1 MEKTCVRED
10 PWISI
15 VNDLIRDGTTIIVKS
30 SLKVRDFMRPDPWTL
45 TVNDTLQDSL
55 DIIINRRI
63 DGVPILDDKG
73 VLVGLVTKTLVL
85 RELFKGRSLDYPLRK
100 MMRTNPVV
108 TSPDEDVSTL
118 ITVSVGNLPVVD
130 KGKVVGLVTLSDTIR
145 AYFSSVL
152 KLKEE
157 LYTIID
163 SMHNGL
169 ISVNEEGNIVLFN
182 TAAEKLLQIP
192 REQAVG
198 KPVMSIVPESRLN
211 EVLMTGQ
218 KESGKLTFNGRLLI
232 SNRTPL
238 ISNNKVIGAVAVLQ
252 DISELEMISEELSF
266 TKRMKDELDAIID
279 SSYDGIYVTDGEGK
293 TLRVNEAYCRITGI
307 PSEKLIGRHVS
318 ELVEEGVLSQ
328 SAILAVL
335 ERKERVTISQELNNG
350 SSLLVTGNPIF
361 DDSGNIV
368 RVVANARDFTEL
380 NTLRSQLQQA
390 ENLSKHFQV
399 ELNKY
404 KLGDEYVI
412 HSQKMKELIDLSI
425 RLGQVDTTVLIQGES
440 GVGKEVIAKT
450 IHRYSLRSDKP
461 LISINCAAIP
471 ESLLESELFG
481 YVPGA
486 FTGAKKDGK
495 AGIFEIAHQGTLFL
509 DEIGD
514 LPFHLQSKLLRV
526 IQQREITRIGSTTPI
541 KIDVRLIAATNRDL
555 WEMVLRKEFR
565 RDLFY
570 RLNVV
575 PLYVPPLRVRKEEIP
590 FLAAFYLKKFNNKY
604 GFNKRLHE
612 KAVKALINYDWP
624 GNVRELENLMERL
637 VVTCPGDVITDVGLP
652 VPEPQ
657 DLITL
662 NLDPNSSLKNAVEEV
677 EHRLIQEALDRC
689 GSTRKAAAEL
699 GVSQPTIV
707 RKAAKYGIKLRDE
720 Q

>member
-1 MEKTCVRED
+1 MSTNYVNED
-10 PWISI
+10 PWLSI
-15 VNDLIRDGTTIIVKS
+15 VNHLISDGTTIIVKS
-30 SLKVRDFMRPDPWTL
+30 SLKVRDFMRPNPWTL

-55 DIIINRRI
+55 DIIINRKI
-63 DGVPILDDKG
+63 DGVPVLDDSG
-73 VLVGLVTKTLVL
+73 FLVGLVTKTLVL
-85 RELFKGRSLDYPLRK
+85 RELSNNRPLDYPLK
-100 MMRTNPVV
+100 NMMRTDIVV
-108 TSPDEDVSTL
+108 TGPDEDVSTL

-130 KGKVVGLVTLSDTIR
+130 KGRVVGIVTLSDTIR

-157 LYTIID
+157 LNTIID

-182 TAAEKLLQIP
+182 TAAESLFQLS
-192 REQAVG
+192 REQVVG
-198 KPVMSIVPESRLN
+198 KPVMSVVPQSRLN

-218 KESGKLTFNGRLLI
+218 RESGKLNFKDKLLI

-252 DISELEMISEELSF
+252 DISELEMISEELSY

-279 SSYDGIYVTDGEGK
+279 SSYDGIYVTDGEGH
-293 TLRVNEAYCRITGI
+293 TLRVNEAYSRLTGV
-307 PSEKLIGRHVS
+307 PCH
-318 ELVEEGVLSQ
+318 ELVGRNIRDLLEEGIFNQ
-328 SAILAVL
+328 SATLAVL
-335 ERKERVTISQELNNG
+335 ERKERVTISQELKNG
-350 SSLLVTGNPIF
+350 TSILVTGNPIF
-361 DDSGNIV
+361 DKSGNIV
-368 RVVANARDFTEL
+368 RVVTNARDLTDL
-380 NTLRSQLQQA
+380 DTLRQQLQQA
-390 ENLSKHFQV
+390 ENLTKHFQV

-404 KLGDEYVI
+404 KLSDEYVI
-412 HSQKMKELIDLSI
+412 HSQKMKDLVELSI

-440 GVGKEVIAKT
+440 GVGKDVIAKT
-450 IHRYSLRSDKP
+450 IHRYSLRGDKP

-481 YVPGA
+481 YAPGA

-495 AGIFEIAHQGTLFL
+495 IGIFEIAHQGTLFL

-526 IQQREITRIGSTTPI
+526 IQQREITRIGSTTPV

-575 PLYVPPLRVRKEEIP
+575 PLYVPPLRERKEEVP
-590 FLAAFYLKKFNNKY
+590 YLAAFYLKHFNDKY
-604 GFNKRLHE
+604 GFNKRLDA
-612 KAVKALINYDWP
+612 KAVKSLINYDWP
-624 GNVRELENLMERL
+624 GNVRELENLIERL
-637 VVTCPGDVITDVGLP
+637 IVTCAGDTIKDAGLP
-652 VPEPQ
+652 DPEIQ
-657 DLITL
+657 DSITI
-662 NLDPNSSLKNAVEEV
+662 NLPSASLLKNAVEEL
-677 EHRLIQEALDRC
+677 EACMIQDAINRC

-707 RKAAKYGIKLRDE
+707 RKAAKYGINLRED
-720 Q
+720 